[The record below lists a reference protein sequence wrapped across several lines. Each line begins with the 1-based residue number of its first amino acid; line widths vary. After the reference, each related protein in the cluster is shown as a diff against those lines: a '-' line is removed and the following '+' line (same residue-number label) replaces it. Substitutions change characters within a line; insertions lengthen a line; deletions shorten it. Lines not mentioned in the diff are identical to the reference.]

1 VSPFASA
8 PQHPA
13 GARQLRLLRRRL
25 ILAQRRR
32 SRRAVM
38 DRRERTRALI
48 GLGGLVAKAGLG
60 DEPTAVLFGLLLDAR
75 DQLAGPE
82 AEVQRTRW
90 HRRGDRAFKADA
102 AAKADAATGD
112 G

>member
-1 VSPFASA
+1 
-8 PQHPA
+8 
-13 GARQLRLLRRRL
+13 
-25 ILAQRRR
+25 
-32 SRRAVM
+32 M